1 MPHLL
6 RRRLL
11 HRAAL
16 RLGVPASVCCGIIT
30 LMATANT
37 PTVDAFAQQ
46 VTALASKFRI
56 TLVAFVAV
64 DPQTRQQKLY
74 ASPGAIEAT
83 RELVAE
89 KYRLV
94 GPENVMDDDNA
105 TGWPDT

>member
-1 MPHLL
+1 M
-6 RRRLL
+6 
-11 HRAAL
+11 
-16 RLGVPASVCCGIIT
+16 CCGIIT
-30 LMATANT
+30 LMAANT

-56 TLVAFVAV
+56 TLVAIAAV

-89 KYRLV
+89 KYSLLTEAAAMQKYDI
-94 GPENVMDDDNA
+94 PD
-105 TGWPDT
+105 TGWNDT

>member
-1 MPHLL
+1 
-6 RRRLL
+6 
-11 HRAAL
+11 
-16 RLGVPASVCCGIIT
+16 
-30 LMATANT
+30 MATANT

-46 VTALASKFRI
+46 MTALASKFKI

-89 KYRLV
+89 KY
-94 GPENVMDDDNA
+94 NVPLRDDVFEAETAWN
-105 TGWPDT
+105 DT